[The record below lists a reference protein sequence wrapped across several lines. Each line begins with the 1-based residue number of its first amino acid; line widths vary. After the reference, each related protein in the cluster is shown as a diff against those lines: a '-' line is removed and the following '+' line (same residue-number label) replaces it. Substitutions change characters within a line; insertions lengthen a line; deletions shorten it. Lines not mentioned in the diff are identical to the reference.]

1 MKNNVAKRVLALL
14 LTLAMLLPYMGELMP
29 VMQVN
34 AATTTYGEANV
45 YDIYDLTGSKTNTI
59 NGTDATWDGQIHAN
73 VSAEHKEN
81 IVFKTK
87 LTMGAQEIR
96 LSLNALDGASIYDPS
111 GYSVWIN
118 HNGGAPY
125 IAIKRNMQDLVV
137 GSPASVAGTW
147 ELEIGIVDI
156 LTDGV
161 RTGKHLYVKKDG
173 VIVCEADDTNGYL
186 TGDTLGTKIIDF
198 HYGAAI
204 QMDTTYET
212 TYGEAKV
219 YDIYD
224 LTGSR
229 ENTIKGT
236 DESWDG
242 QIRADVSAEHKE
254 NFAFKTKLTMS
265 TQNVRLSLTAKDG
278 DDIFDPPGYAVYLY
292 GADNK
297 VEVRRNNTALK
308 DATVESLAGTYTFE
322 VGIVDI
328 LFGGK
333 RVGKHLYVKINDVV
347 VCEYDDV
354 DGYFTGDALGTKI
367 IDFHYGAAIQ
377 MDTAYEGG
385 YGTANVYDIWYLTDS
400 TAMSVDAWASTKIG
414 SVAEAHKEQAAIKM
428 SMNIT
433 DARHRYRFSVG
444 AEEGVDCT
452 DPHGYGLEIAVQF
465 DDSNYV
471 KFTRGGGS
479 QIAIFDD
486 VSGVIG
492 EHDLEFGYRNILLN
506 GNVIGKQVYLSVDG
520 EVLYTYEDLSG
531 YLTGEALG
539 TMVALHHIDDAAV
552 QLNSTYGVITNGT
565 ANVYDIYD
573 LTGSETNTLKGTD
586 ETWDGQIHANVSAE
600 HKENIAFKTKL
611 TMGAQEI
618 RLSLNALDGASITD
632 PSGYAVYIN
641 HNNGAP
647 YIAIRRNNSDL
658 VVGSVASV
666 AGTWV
671 LEIGIVDVLSDGN
684 RIGKHLYVKKDGEI
698 VCEVDDMNGYLTGDT
713 LGTKIVDFHYGAAI
727 QMDTTYKSGYGE
739 ANVYDI
745 YDLTGSETNTVMGT
759 NNGGWEGQKIADVSA
774 EHKENIVFKTKLTM
788 NVDYVRLSLNAL
800 ENANKVDPTG
810 YAVYID
816 HNGGAPYI
824 AIKRNQQDL
833 VVGSVASVQG
843 THELEIGIVDILTG
857 GTRTGKHLYVKMDGV
872 TVCEVD
878 DTDGYLTGDALGTMI
893 ADFHVGADVQM
904 DSTYTS
910 SYGEPNVYDIYDL
923 TGSATNTIKG
933 TDESWDGQIRA
944 DVSAEHKENFAFKT
958 KLTMGTQNVR
968 LSLTAKDG
976 DSHYDP
982 VGYAVYLYGADNV
995 VEIRRNNSGLKSA
1008 SVASLAGTYTFEV
1021 GIVDILFN
1029 GSRVGKHIYV
1039 KMGDEIVCEVDDTNG
1054 YLTGDALGTKIID
1067 FHYGAAIQMD
1077 TTYETSYGTVNVY
1090 DIYDLTGSKANTYN
1104 GSEGGNWS
1112 GNEVGTVA
1120 DANKENIALKTKVM
1134 LDSTTLRD
1142 GQTDLVRLSLG
1153 ATAVGLDCVGYTM
1166 RIYTD
1171 GSGNWYYGIHKGS
1184 SSVATSTVMTASD
1197 IFSTYELEFG
1207 YRDIIFKDNV
1217 IGKQIYL
1224 KKNGVEIVSYDDM
1237 SSYLTGSSLGT
1248 MVLAWGYCNSIPME
1262 STYEASYGEA
1272 NVYDIYDLT
1281 GSKTNTIKGTDETWD
1296 GQIHANVSAEHK
1308 ENFAFKTKLTM
1319 GTQNVRLS
1327 LTAKDGDDIFDPPGY
1342 AVYLYGA
1349 DNKVE
1354 IRRNNAALKDATV
1367 ESLAGT
1373 YTFEVGVVDILLN
1386 GNRIGKHLYV
1396 KINDV
1401 IVCEVDDTNGYLT
1414 GDALGTKIIDF
1425 HYGAAIQMDS
1435 TLSFFVHSYNLT
1447 LGGSTVMNL
1456 RLDPAEINDSAATV
1470 TVSVGGTTKTYA
1482 LKELPIDA
1490 DGLHRVSVPLAA
1502 PQMKDEVIL
1511 TVTRSDGETMT
1522 KSFTIAGYASYIYNG
1537 NYSAAQKAAV
1547 EAMLHYGAAAQTYFK
1562 YNVDNL
1568 ANEGYTDSV
1577 NNTISNAYAT
1587 EMTGAVS
1594 GVTIYGS
1601 SLVLGK
1607 NITLRHYLNITG
1619 DVSDY
1624 SFIFNGVEVTPQS
1637 TSVDGANYFVQLDGI
1652 LPNAL
1657 DGVYVLRVSKGSE
1670 AMEYKYCPMSYV
1682 ERMHGK
1688 EQLADLMQELY
1699 DYHVA
1704 VKALAAANV
1713 TDSATVLDLYQITGE
1728 TSVTIPVGEV
1738 LPLGLLVGAEDSFVK
1753 KELTSNVAIR
1763 FKYTG
1768 GEGMRFQLGASLQE
1782 ISYTSGA
1789 LFVSVPD
1796 NNSFGIYKLDQ
1807 SGWMKDSS
1815 DNDLFSWQSCLGRDQ
1830 TSYIE
1835 LGCVKRYTN
1844 GVYTHDRYYVRAAA
1858 SLAELELMAQNGT
1871 YSVYYDT
1878 TMKDNNGYSVII
1890 RSRMNGGGDL
1900 LETTWSDEEIAAYEA
1915 KLSTDAQSMT
1925 SGNYDAL
1932 ENMYPEAAT
1941 NNTNTAASL
1950 AAAKNPDTTTST
1962 GGDELI
1968 LWAESGTA
1976 KIVQDD
1982 DGKAAT
1988 LANTKNALSIQMA
2001 KNEDEGAQLMLFGK
2015 RNVSYEVFVTDLVSG
2030 SNQISAEN
2038 IRLYQLKYLTVDDKS
2053 SGGYD
2058 TPSAYA
2064 GEKLPDA
2071 MLPFAKAVE
2080 YGENTILAGN
2090 NQAIYVDVSTKSTD
2104 AAGTYTGTIVV
2115 KTASHVYTLPIS
2127 VVVQNVVMP
2136 ENSQLGTYAPYL
2148 GRDGFTSGE
2157 LDGSDEMASLYV
2169 QTLQDFNMSS
2179 IIPES
2184 DDVLNIE
2191 KFLVNVRRN
2200 YDNLTNYMLP
2210 VDFSDS
2216 YYTVGGNKTAV
2227 YCNYALMK
2235 EYVVALA
2242 KMSIAD
2248 GKNYLDKA
2256 FFYPSD
2262 HADESKT
2269 EAEFNIAK
2277 ATYAAFCQMLD
2288 DADAELTDAYSGTSM
2303 YTSDIASSVKN
2314 LRFLLTVPGD
2324 DASGKAL
2331 NIGTLL
2337 TEFLTAADRKN
2348 VVLCTSNEVLV
2359 REEYG
2364 DDVATAMNG
2373 AYADELWTYLS
2384 LKPYYPY
2391 SNYAFDTP
2399 VVSLRILGWTC
2410 YQESVSTLMTWK
2422 SVDYLYGPDGLSL
2435 DRWTTSSAGTSM
2447 VTPGDGNIFYPG
2459 AKYGIDGPCP
2469 SLRAIAW
2476 RDGVDDY
2483 NLMKA
2488 VVDNGGSAANLNT
2501 LYGLITYTFS
2511 DSIKA
2516 SSETGSWLGSLIS
2529 KNVNATVPIDDDAK
2543 FAIVR
2548 NALLQMAAS
2557 ATSEHAAIISNA
2569 QSAVNAV
2576 VAATG
2581 TTNALENAGSE
2592 STATISGNVYTD
2604 GYYQLADFESYAET
2618 VQNKF
2623 SGNAQL
2629 SLIGSAQNG
2638 SYSLKV
2644 AVQPGQKGETVWI
2657 PTTSKYFSATTDFS
2671 GATQITFK
2679 VYNAQASDS
2688 TVRFYLNTYDRSGD
2702 VYNAGTYYKGDSDI
2716 WHDDHPDN
2724 TSYRF
2729 TLTPGWNT
2737 ITINGAF
2744 PSYVGAFVIAFDSG
2758 AGYDTQ
2764 QVFYLDDVRVY
2775 MSKVG

>member
-1 MKNNVAKRVLALL
+1 MKNNVVKRVLALL

-59 NGTDATWDGQIHAN
+59 KGTNDTWDGQIHAN

-87 LTMGAQEIR
+87 LTMGEQEIR

-125 IAIKRNMQDLVV
+125 IAVKRNMQDLVV

-173 VIVCEADDTNGYL
+173 VIVCEADDTNDYL
-186 TGDTLGTKIIDF
+186 TGDALGTKIIDF

-212 TYGEAKV
+212 TYGEANV

-297 VEVRRNNTALK
+297 VEIRRNNSALK

-328 LFGGK
+328 LFGGN

-347 VCEYDDV
+347 VCEVDDT
-354 DGYFTGDALGTKI
+354 DGYLTGDALGTKI

-400 TAMSVDAWASTKIG
+400 TAMSVNAWASTKIG

-520 EVLYTYEDLSG
+520 NVLYTYEDLSG
-531 YLTGEALG
+531 YLTGETLG

-647 YIAIRRNNSDL
+647 YISIRRNNSDL

-745 YDLTGSETNTVMGT
+745 YDLTGSKTNTLKGT
-759 NNGGWEGQKIADVSA
+759 DETYDGQIHANVSA

-788 NVDYVRLSLNAL
+788 GEQEIRLSLNAL
-800 ENANKVDPTG
+800 DGASIFDPSG
-810 YAVYID
+810 YSVFIN

-824 AIKRNQQDL
+824 AIKRNMTDL
-833 VVGSVASVQG
+833 VVGSVASVAG
-843 THELEIGIVDILTG
+843 TWELEIGIVDILTG
-857 GTRTGKHLYVKMDGV
+857 GVRTGKHLYVKMDGV

-878 DTDGYLTGDALGTMI
+878 DTDGYLTGDALGT
-893 ADFHVGADVQM
+893 
-904 DSTYTS
+904 
-910 SYGEPNVYDIYDL
+910 
-923 TGSATNTIKG
+923 
-933 TDESWDGQIRA
+933 
-944 DVSAEHKENFAFKT
+944 
-958 KLTMGTQNVR
+958 
-968 LSLTAKDG
+968 
-976 DSHYDP
+976 
-982 VGYAVYLYGADNV
+982 
-995 VEIRRNNSGLKSA
+995 
-1008 SVASLAGTYTFEV
+1008 
-1021 GIVDILFN
+1021 
-1029 GSRVGKHIYV
+1029 
-1039 KMGDEIVCEVDDTNG
+1039 
-1054 YLTGDALGTKIID
+1054 KIID

-1077 TTYETSYGTVNVY
+1077 TTYE
-1090 DIYDLTGSKANTYN
+1090 
-1104 GSEGGNWS
+1104 S
-1112 GNEVGTVA
+1112 G
-1120 DANKENIALKTKVM
+1120 
-1134 LDSTTLRD
+1134 
-1142 GQTDLVRLSLG
+1142 
-1153 ATAVGLDCVGYTM
+1153 
-1166 RIYTD
+1166 
-1171 GSGNWYYGIHKGS
+1171 
-1184 SSVATSTVMTASD
+1184 
-1197 IFSTYELEFG
+1197 
-1207 YRDIIFKDNV
+1207 
-1217 IGKQIYL
+1217 
-1224 KKNGVEIVSYDDM
+1224 
-1237 SSYLTGSSLGT
+1237 
-1248 MVLAWGYCNSIPME
+1248 
-1262 STYEASYGEA
+1262 YGEA

-1281 GSKTNTIKGTDETWD
+1281 GSKENTFNGTGNGNWSASVMGNIAAADKESVSFK
-1296 GQIHANVSAEHK
+1296 ANVSITDEAKYRFSLGALDADDCVDPAGYGFE
-1308 ENFAFKTKLTM
+1308 LVI
-1319 GTQNVRLS
+1319 GTSGYVRFQRGSSHTEIAKWDVDTTNLKGEYELEFGYRDITFNGNVIGKQIFLK
-1327 LTAKDGDDIFDPPGY
+1327 KDGEVLYSYDD
-1342 AVYLYGA
+1342 
-1349 DNKVE
+1349 VE
-1354 IRRNNAALKDATV
+1354 
-1367 ESLAGT
+1367 
-1373 YTFEVGVVDILLN
+1373 
-1386 GNRIGKHLYV
+1386 
-1396 KINDV
+1396 
-1401 IVCEVDDTNGYLT
+1401 GYLT
-1414 GDALGTKIIDF
+1414 GEALGTKVAIF
-1425 HYGAAIQMDS
+1425 HYGTAVQMDS

-1470 TVSVGGTTKTYA
+1470 TVSVGGTTKTYT

-1547 EAMLHYGAAAQTYFK
+1547 EAMLHYGAAAQTYFE

-1594 GVTIYGS
+1594 DVAIYGS

-1624 SFIFNGVEVTPQS
+1624 SFIFNGVEVTPYS

-1657 DGVYVLRVSKGSE
+1657 DGVYVLRISKGSE

-1713 TDSATVLDLYQITGE
+1713 TDSATVLDLYQISGE

-1738 LPLGLLVGAEDSFVK
+1738 LPLGVLVGAEDSFVK

-1807 SGWMKDSS
+1807 SGWMQDSS
-1815 DNDLFSWQSCLGRDQ
+1815 GNDLFSWQSCLGRDQ

-1878 TMKDNNGYSVII
+1878 TMKDNNGYSVIV
-1890 RSRMNGGGDL
+1890 RSRMDNGGDVL
-1900 LETTWSDEEIAAYEA
+1900 ATTWTEEQIAAYEEKQNSA
-1915 KLSTDAQSMT
+1915 AQGLT
-1925 SGNYDAL
+1925 SDNYDAL
-1932 ENMYPEAAT
+1932 DAKYPEKET
-1941 NNTNTAASL
+1941 NNSNTAAGL
-1950 AAAKNPDTTTST
+1950 AAAKNPDTTAST

-2001 KNEDEGAQLMLFGK
+2001 KNEDEGAQLMLFGN
-2015 RNVSYEVFVTDLVSG
+2015 RNVTSYEVFVTDLVSG
-2030 SNQISAEN
+2030 SNRISAEN

-2148 GRDGFTSGE
+2148 GRDSFTSGE

-2216 YYTVGGNKTAV
+2216 YYTVGGAQTAV

-2277 ATYAAFCQMLD
+2277 ATYKAFCQMLD
-2288 DADAELTDAYSGTSM
+2288 DADAELTATYSGSSK
-2303 YTSDIASSVKN
+2303 YTAAIQNSVKN

-2324 DASGKAL
+2324 DDSGKSL
-2331 NIGTLL
+2331 DIGQLL
-2337 TEFLTAADRKN
+2337 TDFLGSANRKN

-2359 REEYG
+2359 RDGYG
-2364 DDVATAMNG
+2364 EDVASAMNG
-2373 AYADELWTYLS
+2373 AYADELWTYLC

-2399 VVSLRILGWTC
+2399 VVGLRTLGWTC
-2410 YQESVSTLMTWK
+2410 YQENVSTLMTWK

-2447 VTPGDGNIFYPG
+2447 VTPGDGNVFYPG

-2483 NLMKA
+2483 NLMNM
-2488 VVDNGGSAANLNT
+2488 VVANGGSAANLNT
-2501 LYGLITYTFS
+2501 LYGLITKTYK

-2516 SSETGSWLGSLIS
+2516 SSETGSWFGSLIS

-2592 STATISGNVYTD
+2592 NTATINGNVYNSD
-2604 GYYQLADFESYAET
+2604 GSYQLADFESYAET

-2657 PTTSKYFSATTDFS
+2657 PTTSKYFSATTNFS
-2671 GATQITFK
+2671 GATKITFK

-2716 WHDDHPDN
+2716 WHDDHPNN

-2737 ITINGAF
+2737 ITIDGAL

>member
-1 MKNNVAKRVLALL
+1 MKNNVVKRVLALL
-14 LTLAMLLPYMGELMP
+14 LTLAMLLPYLGEVMP

-96 LSLNALDGASIYDPS
+96 LSLNAKDGANIYDPS

-186 TGDTLGTKIIDF
+186 TGDALGTKIIDF

-212 TYGEAKV
+212 AYGEANV

-297 VEVRRNNTALK
+297 VEIRRNNSALK

-328 LFGGK
+328 LFGGN

-377 MDTAYEGG
+377 MDT
-385 YGTANVYDIWYLTDS
+385 
-400 TAMSVDAWASTKIG
+400 
-414 SVAEAHKEQAAIKM
+414 
-428 SMNIT
+428 
-433 DARHRYRFSVG
+433 
-444 AEEGVDCT
+444 
-452 DPHGYGLEIAVQF
+452 
-465 DDSNYV
+465 
-471 KFTRGGGS
+471 
-479 QIAIFDD
+479 
-486 VSGVIG
+486 
-492 EHDLEFGYRNILLN
+492 
-506 GNVIGKQVYLSVDG
+506 
-520 EVLYTYEDLSG
+520 TYE
-531 YLTGEALG
+531 
-539 TMVALHHIDDAAV
+539 
-552 QLNSTYGVITNGT
+552 
-565 ANVYDIYD
+565 
-573 LTGSETNTLKGTD
+573 
-586 ETWDGQIHANVSAE
+586 
-600 HKENIAFKTKL
+600 
-611 TMGAQEI
+611 
-618 RLSLNALDGASITD
+618 
-632 PSGYAVYIN
+632 
-641 HNNGAP
+641 
-647 YIAIRRNNSDL
+647 
-658 VVGSVASV
+658 
-666 AGTWV
+666 
-671 LEIGIVDVLSDGN
+671 
-684 RIGKHLYVKKDGEI
+684 
-698 VCEVDDMNGYLTGDT
+698 
-713 LGTKIVDFHYGAAI
+713 
-727 QMDTTYKSGYGE
+727 SGYGE
-739 ANVYDI
+739 A
-745 YDLTGSETNTVMGT
+745 
-759 NNGGWEGQKIADVSA
+759 
-774 EHKENIVFKTKLTM
+774 
-788 NVDYVRLSLNAL
+788 
-800 ENANKVDPTG
+800 
-810 YAVYID
+810 
-816 HNGGAPYI
+816 
-824 AIKRNQQDL
+824 
-833 VVGSVASVQG
+833 
-843 THELEIGIVDILTG
+843 
-857 GTRTGKHLYVKMDGV
+857 
-872 TVCEVD
+872 
-878 DTDGYLTGDALGTMI
+878 
-893 ADFHVGADVQM
+893 
-904 DSTYTS
+904 
-910 SYGEPNVYDIYDL
+910 NVYDIYDL

-958 KLTMGTQNVR
+958 KLTMSTQNVR

-976 DSHYDP
+976 DDIFDP
-982 VGYAVYLYGADNV
+982 PGYAVYLYGADNK
-995 VEIRRNNSGLKSA
+995 VEIRRNNSALKDA
-1008 SVASLAGTYTFEV
+1008 TVESLAGTYTFEV
-1021 GIVDILFN
+1021 GIVDILFGGN
-1029 GSRVGKHIYV
+1029 RAGKHLYV
-1039 KMGDEIVCEVDDTNG
+1039 KINDVIVCEVDDTDG

-1090 DIYDLTGSKANTYN
+1090 DIYDLTGSATNTYYGAVGSQVGGSDAWN
-1104 GSEGGNWS
+1104 GTAIGSVGETNKGN
-1112 GNEVGTVA
+1112 V
-1120 DANKENIALKTKVM
+1120 ALKAKVTISD
-1134 LDSTTLRD
+1134 LSLFTN
-1142 GQTDLVRLSLG
+1142 QTDMFYLFARNDN
-1153 ATAVGLDCVGYTM
+1153 AFDMNTYGL

-1171 GSGNWYYGIHKGS
+1171 GSSWYYGINKGGNTYTVK
-1184 SSVATSTVMTASD
+1184 SVAVTEGELKG
-1197 IFSTYELEFG
+1197 TYELEFG
-1207 YRDIIFKDNV
+1207 YRDITVKGNV
-1217 IGKQIYL
+1217 IGKQVYL
-1224 KKNGVEIVSYDDM
+1224 KKNGEMIVSYDDR
-1237 SSYLTGSSLGT
+1237 SDYYTDNNLATRFCVSGFGT
-1248 MVLAWGYCNSIPME
+1248 AIQMDT
-1262 STYEASYGEA
+1262 TYETTYGEA

-1349 DNKVE
+1349 DNVVE
-1354 IRRNNAALKDATV
+1354 IRRNNSVLKSASV
-1367 ESLAGT
+1367 ASLAGT
-1373 YTFEVGVVDILLN
+1373 YTFEVGIVDILLN
-1386 GNRIGKHLYV
+1386 GSRIGKHIYV
-1396 KINDV
+1396 KMDDV

-1470 TVSVGGTTKTYA
+1470 TVSVGGTTKTYT

-1522 KSFTIAGYASYIYNG
+1522 KAFTIAGYASYIYNG

-1577 NNTISNAYAT
+1577 DNTISNAYAT

-1713 TDSATVLDLYQITGE
+1713 TDSATVLDLYQISGE

-1768 GEGMRFQLGASLQE
+1768 DEGMRFQLGANLQE

-1807 SGWMKDSS
+1807 SGWMQDSS

-1890 RSRMNGGGDL
+1890 RSRMDNGGDL
-1900 LETTWSDEEIAAYEA
+1900 LETTWTEEQIAAYETKQNSA
-1915 KLSTDAQSMT
+1915 AQGLT
-1925 SGNYDAL
+1925 SDNYDAL
-1932 ENMYPEAAT
+1932 DAKYPEKET
-1941 NNTNTAASL
+1941 NNSNTAAGL

-2001 KNEDEGAQLMLFGK
+2001 QNEDEGAQLMLFGK

-2058 TPSAYA
+2058 TPDAYA

-2216 YYTVGGNKTAV
+2216 YYTVGGAQTAV

-2277 ATYAAFCQMLD
+2277 ATYKAFCQMLD
-2288 DADAELTDAYSGTSM
+2288 DADAELTATYNGTSK
-2303 YTSDIASSVKN
+2303 YTAALQSSVKN

-2324 DASGKAL
+2324 DDSGKSL
-2331 NIGTLL
+2331 DIGALL
-2337 TEFLTAADRKN
+2337 TDFLSSADRKN

-2359 REEYG
+2359 RDGYG
-2364 DDVATAMNG
+2364 EDVASAMNG
-2373 AYADELWTYLS
+2373 AYADELWTYLC

-2399 VVSLRILGWTC
+2399 VVGMRTLGWTC
-2410 YQESVSTLMTWK
+2410 YQENVSTLMTWK

-2483 NLMKA
+2483 NLMNA
-2488 VVDNGGSAANLNT
+2488 VVANGGSAANLNT
-2501 LYGLITYTFS
+2501 LYGLITRTYQ

-2529 KNVNATVPIDDDAK
+2529 KKVNATVPIDDDAK

-2576 VAATG
+2576 VAASG
-2581 TTNALENAGSE
+2581 TTSALETAGSE
-2592 STATISGNVYTD
+2592 STAAISGNIYTD

-2657 PTTSKYFSATTDFS
+2657 PTTSKYFSATTNFS
-2671 GATQITFK
+2671 GATKITFK
-2679 VYNAQASDS
+2679 VYNAQAADS
-2688 TVRFYLNTYDRSGD
+2688 TVRFYMNTYDRSSD

-2737 ITINGAF
+2737 ITIDGAF